1 MRAVDVVRR
10 VAPKA
15 RSEYFQAFE
24 QGDELLHKAGINTP
38 LRLAHFLAQIM
49 HESGGLTITRE
60 NMHYRAPRIMEIFG
74 VGRHSAAVTESEAQ
88 HLAGKPSALAERVY
102 GVGNPRKA
110 LEFNNVN
117 PGDGFKYRGGG
128 IMQTTGKSNYRR
140 MGLMVGVDF
149 VNNPE
154 LVYSAEHALKPAIA
168 EWTAGGLNAL
178 ADKNDL
184 RTITRRIN
192 GGYNGLAD
200 REQWFKRIRPIIDKV
215 DAPKAGKSN
224 AGKIA
229 GGVIVAGGAAAGASG
244 DWSVALFVIGAA
256 IVTAAIAYII
266 YRKRK

>member
-15 RSEYFQAFE
+15 RSEYYAAFE
-24 QGDELLHKAGINTP
+24 QGDELLNKAGINTP

-60 NMHYRAPRIMEIFG
+60 NMHYRAARIMEIFG
-74 VGRHSAAVTESEAQ
+74 VGRHSASVTESEAQ
-88 HLAGKPSALAERVY
+88 FLAGKPSALAERVY
-102 GVGNPRKA
+102 GVGNPKKA
-110 LEFNNVN
+110 REFSNTE

-140 MGLMVGVDF
+140 MGKLVGVDF
-149 VNNPE
+149 EKNPE
-154 LVYSAEHALKPAIA
+154 LVYSAEHALKPAIS
-168 EWTAGGLNAL
+168 EWVSSGCNAL

-184 RTITRRIN
+184 RSITRRIN

-215 DAPKAGKSN
+215 DAPKAGTSN

-229 GGVIVAGGAAAGASG
+229 GGTIIAGGAAAAASG

-256 IVTAAIAYII
+256 IVTAAIGYIS